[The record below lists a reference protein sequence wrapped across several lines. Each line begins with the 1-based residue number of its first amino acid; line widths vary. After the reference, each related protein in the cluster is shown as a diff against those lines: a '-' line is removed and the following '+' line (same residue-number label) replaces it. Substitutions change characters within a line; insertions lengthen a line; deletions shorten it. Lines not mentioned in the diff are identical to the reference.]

1 MSKADLLSNTSH
13 DNYVKLYAQESTRE
27 LIKARVNGKIF
38 RMPDF
43 DKIQVNP
50 QQYEGEINRWKTAIR
65 KALKDDTR
73 GYAKKHLF
81 AWGPEDEKQDEK
93 YVDLPENGVPS
104 NKAELVALIK
114 IGRLGPKY
122 KRQGYDVTDENTEF
136 DEVITELSGG
146 IITSFAEY
154 MKKETNEE
162 IAKHV
167 DLTRLTLSAAL
178 NNEMEVPFMN
188 GQFLNYRAVMEW
200 VDNKTETAVKSEYMY
215 ECFKTLDEAIS
226 GDGQIDSKCMEFRMA
241 LEALYID
248 TPITFGDWEHND
260 IKAETFEPEGYT
272 PSQSF
277 TFLWTMQKQIVKA
290 MGMKTWKEIE
300 EEFKREIGATN
311 YNKKGWMEN
320 KPILFKIIKRRCKDM
335 NTAKIASVETT
346 NTSVDTNS
354 DDEFDLEL
362 DDGSIMKVQPKF
374 KGSGSTWK
382 QNFAQKFNL
391 RQTGNNRWQQR
402 RNNQHHQSHRSHQ
415 QQNDRNSVEQQKSA
429 TADQTWRCFKCRN
442 EGNPKKFRGDQMC
455 PKHNFRPKWF
465 NSIPLASVREVK
477 PASNNQN
484 QATDDKN
491 GNAKDGSLAAIRSV
505 FFSGYDSDG
514 YNQN

>member
-1 MSKADLLSNTSH
+1 MSKDNSLNNTSVSE
-13 DNYVKLYAQESTRE
+13 YVKTFTQETTKEIIR
-27 LIKARVNGKIF
+27 ARIHGKVF
-38 RMPDF
+38 RMADF
-43 DKIQVNP
+43 DKILANP
-50 QQYEGEINRWKTAIR
+50 AQYACEIHRWKTAIK
-65 KALKDDTR
+65 KALKEDTS
-73 GYAKKHLF
+73 GIGKKHMF
-81 AWGPEDEKQDEK
+81 AWGPEDERPEDK
-93 YVDLPENGVPS
+93 YSDLPENGVPS
-104 NKAELVALIK
+104 NKPELVAIIK
-114 IGRLGPKY
+114 LGRLGAKF
-122 KRQGYDVTDENTEF
+122 KRQGLTNDSPDGQFN
-136 DEVITELSGG
+136 DPIKELSGG
-146 IITSFAEY
+146 VVTTYEDYMDVTKNAEIS
-154 MKKETNEE
+154 KAVEL
-162 IAKHV
+162 I
-167 DLTRLTLSAAL
+167 RLTLSAAL

-215 ECFKTLDEAIS
+215 EYFKTLDEAIS

-346 NTSVDTNS
+346 NTSVDNNS

-362 DDGSIMKVQPKF
+362 EDGSVLKVQPKF

-382 QNFAQKFNL
+382 QNFAQMFNL

-402 RNNQHHQSHRSHQ
+402 RNNQHQQNHRSHPQ
-415 QQNDRNSVEQQKSA
+415 MNDRNSVEQQKSA
-429 TADQTWRCFKCRN
+429 TADQMWRCFKCRN
-442 EGNPKKFRGDQMC
+442 EGNPKKYRGDQMC

-477 PASNNQN
+477 PASNGQN
-484 QATDDKN
+484 QTVDDKS
-491 GNAKDGSLAAIRSV
+491 GNTKDGSLAAIRSV

-514 YNQN
+514 YNQ